1 MFANYLIIAWRN
13 IIKKPLF
20 SAINI
25 LGLAIGLASCIL
37 ILLYVDSE
45 SGYDSWIADSE
56 RLVRVHTAYTSAGRP
71 PFYTVR
77 SAGRIMPA
85 LRDYLRQD
93 IEAGVR
99 LVSWGTTIRKQDQGF
114 DDRVMFAGKDFFQI
128 LPLPLKHG
136 DSASSFGKPNDL
148 LVTEETAIRYF
159 GRTDVVGETL
169 TLCCLGEQAVEL
181 AITGVLK
188 DLPENTHLDVSLLV
202 YMDVAVF
209 SNFPWVLDT
218 WTSVNVYSYF
228 KLLPDAK
235 MAQTQERINYWLNNE
250 STFSK
255 DMDDLTG
262 ADGERKVTDSMQL
275 KLMPLEELHLKA
287 RRDAGTMGD
296 LSPMGDQTMVVTFS
310 LIAALILAIAC
321 INFMNLSTA
330 RSGSRATEVA
340 MRKVLGATRKQVAI
354 QFLVEAVGLVLMA
367 MLLALVM
374 VELVLPFY
382 SQVLN
387 KTIQLDL
394 LQQPQLLGM
403 LLVASLMVGL
413 GAGSYPALVLSGY
426 RPGHILKSGK
436 GQKAGGSATLRNI
449 LVISQFAISIGLLVS
464 TSVVFLQT
472 RYASE
477 MDLGYNSDKKLVV
490 GIRTA
495 RDRLDS
501 LKQQLEALPDVT
513 SVVFSSEVPSQ
524 DNENN
529 SFYTRP
535 GVGDK
540 QPVTELLNHHN
551 MDYGFFEA
559 YDVEAV
565 AGRLFDQ
572 SYGSDSFVVATE
584 ETAGGGAVIL
594 NQSAVRKMGFSSDQ
608 QAIGQVLTTNYNHV
622 PHNMTIVGVIPD
634 LYFRSVKFDVRP
646 TLYYLNPGQF
656 RVATVS
662 YQSGNDAAIRQQVE
676 DVWARVVPLEPVHIR
691 HLDEMLER
699 QYRQEQ
705 IQMRLFSV
713 FSVLAIIVAC
723 LGLYG
728 LAAFSA
734 ERRTKEI
741 GIRKVMG
748 ASVRNIVWLLVLQF
762 SRPVLW
768 ANLIAWPVSI
778 WLMLNWLQQFPYR
791 IDMLLLLPVCVV
803 AGILSVLIAWL
814 TVGGNAA
821 RVARANP
828 IKALR
833 HE

>member
-25 LGLAIGLASCIL
+25 FGLAIGLASCIL

-45 SGYDSWIADSE
+45 TGYDSWIADSD
-56 RLVRVHTAYTSAGRP
+56 RVVRMHTAYTGQGRP
-71 PFYTVR
+71 PFLTVR
-77 SAGRIMPA
+77 SAGKMVPA
-85 LRDYLRQD
+85 LKDYLRQD
-93 IEAGVR
+93 IESAVR
-99 LVSWGTTIRKQDQGF
+99 LVSWGTTIRNEGQGF
-114 DDRVMFAGKDFFQI
+114 DDNVIFAGQDFFKV
-128 LPLPLKHG
+128 LPLPLTHG
-136 DSASSFGKPNDL
+136 DSASGFNKPNDL
-148 LVTEETAIRYF
+148 LVSEETAIRYF

-169 TLCCLGEQAVEL
+169 TLCCMGDQAVEL
-181 AITGVLK
+181 AITGVIK
-188 DLPENTHLDVSLLV
+188 DLPENSHLDMSLLV

-228 KLLPDAK
+228 KLKPGAK
-235 MAQTQERINYWLNNE
+235 LAQTQERIDYWLNNE
-250 STFSK
+250 SPFSK
-255 DMDDLTG
+255 DMRDVVG
-262 ADGERKVTDSMQL
+262 ANKDRKVTDGMQL
-275 KLMPLEELHLKA
+275 KLMPLEDLHLKA
-287 RRDAGTMGD
+287 RQDAGTMGD
-296 LSPMGDQTMVVTFS
+296 LSPMGDRSMVVTFS
-310 LIAALILAIAC
+310 LIAVLILVIAC

-340 MRKVLGATRKQVAI
+340 MRKVLGASRKQVAT
-354 QFLVEAVGLVLMA
+354 QFLVEAVGLVFIA
-367 MLLALVM
+367 MLLALVL

-382 SQVLN
+382 NQILN
-387 KTIQLDL
+387 KEIALNL
-394 LQQPQLLGM
+394 LQQPDLLGTLFVVG
-403 LLVASLMVGL
+403 LLVGVGS
-413 GAGSYPALVLSGY
+413 GSYPALVLSGY

-436 GQKAGGSATLRNI
+436 GQSAGGSARLRNA
-449 LVISQFAISIGLLVS
+449 LVIFQFAISIGLLVS
-464 TSVVFLQT
+464 TCVVFLQT

-477 MDLGYNSDKKLVV
+477 MDLGYSSDKKLVV
-490 GIRTA
+490 GISTA

-501 LKQQLEALPDVT
+501 LKQQLEALPDVS
-513 SVVFSSEVPSQ
+513 SVVFSSEAPSQ

-529 SFYTRP
+529 NFYTRP
-535 GVGDK
+535 GLGDE
-540 QPVTELLNHHN
+540 QPVTELLNHHS

-559 YDVEAV
+559 YGVEAT

-572 SYGSDSFVVATE
+572 SYGSDTFVSASE
-584 ETAGGGAVIL
+584 ETEGGGAVIL
-594 NQSAVRKMGFSSDQ
+594 NQSAVRKLGFSSDQ
-608 QAIGQVLTTNYNHV
+608 QAIGQRLTSIYDDV
-622 PHNMTIVGVIPD
+622 PHNMSIVGVIPD
-634 LYFRSVKFDVRP
+634 LYFRSVKFDIRP
-646 TLYYLNPGQF
+646 TVYYLNREQF

-662 YQSGNDAAIRQQVE
+662 YQSGNETAIRQQVE
-676 DVWARVVPLEPVHIR
+676 QVWKRVVPLEPIHIR

-713 FSVLAIIVAC
+713 FAILAIVVAC

-748 ASVRNIVWLLVLQF
+748 ASVKNIVWLLVLQF
-762 SRPVLW
+762 TRPVIW
-768 ANLIAWPVSI
+768 ANLMAWPVSAY
-778 WLMLNWLQQFPYR
+778 LMLNWLEQFPYR
-791 IDMLLLLPVCVV
+791 IELFWLLPICLG
-803 AGILSVLIAWL
+803 AGLISMLVAWL

-828 IKALR
+828 IGALR